1 MTTEV
6 FTQLKAAG
14 AEQLAA
20 IKTTDGTLWED
31 ADQALKHQN
40 LLNLKQALYNFA
52 DDHFHTGMSAH
63 DIADALFDNYDELT
77 DIVRP

>member
-6 FTQLKAAG
+6 LTQLKAAG

-20 IKTTDGTLWED
+20 IKTTDGNLWED
-31 ADQALKHQN
+31 ADQALKHQK

-52 DDHFHTGMSAH
+52 DDHFHTGMTGH
-63 DIADALFDNYDELT
+63 DIADALLDNYDELT
-77 DIVRP
+77 DIVRS